1 MLCLTGKTLHM
12 ELTAVIHWGA
22 EAKLTYEK
30 LFLRSEMFCCLRNR
44 IFSRFLTVFRS
55 IIMVIQSTGTTILHE
70 FQLENH
76 TEIFG

>member
-1 MLCLTGKTLHM
+1 M